1 MKALAWV
8 VVVAGIVGVWQVGGR
23 LSADAMSMLV
33 GLLAGSLAGIPAALL
48 TLYAVRNSDPPPPR
62 RDVYLDRNE
71 RSQKTITSNYSEIG
85 RLLE

>member
-62 RDVYLDRNE
+62 RDVYLV
-71 RSQKTITSNYSEIG
+71 TSDDFSR

>member
-62 RDVYLDRNE
+62 RDVHI
-71 RSQKTITSNYSEIG
+71 ITSDNLSR

>member
-1 MKALAWV
+1 MRALAWV

-33 GLLAGSLAGIPAALL
+33 RLLAGSLAGIPAALL

-62 RDVYLDRNE
+62 RDVYLDWNE
-71 RSQKTITSNYSEIG
+71 RSQKTITSNYPKIG

>member
-1 MKALAWV
+1 MRALAWV

-48 TLYAVRNSDPPPPR
+48 TLYAGRNSDPPPPR
-62 RDVYLDRNE
+62 RDVHLADCDSLSR
-71 RSQKTITSNYSEIG
+71 